1 MSAVTFATEV
11 KICWSMQDPMPMQS
25 TRVNSGFSP
34 CFWLVLLEQL
44 YRFCNWQGVVVKFY
58 NTVRSCEVSKYLC
71 SFHMSLSI
79 YHLSFRVI
87 DV

>member
-1 MSAVTFATEV
+1 
-11 KICWSMQDPMPMQS
+11 
-25 TRVNSGFSP
+25 
-34 CFWLVLLEQL
+34 
-44 YRFCNWQGVVVKFY
+44 VKFY